1 LWGGGLAVRV
11 FKTKWFVRFARKE
24 RLTDRTLRD
33 AVGRV
38 EHDLIDADLGD
49 GVIKQRVARSGQGK
63 SGGYRTIIVYRT
75 RTRAIFVY
83 GFAKSD
89 RANLE
94 PDELE
99 GYRKL
104 AKMDLA
110 KSEKEMTAYV
120 AEGSLTE
127 ITEDEDND
135 QA

>member
-1 LWGGGLAVRV
+1 VRV

-24 RLTDRTLRD
+24 RLADSTLLD
-33 AVGRV
+33 AVHRAGRG
-38 EHDLIDADLGD
+38 LIDADLGD

-75 RTRAIFVY
+75 KTRAIFVY

-89 RANLE
+89 KANLE

-104 AKMDLA
+104 AKVYLA

-120 AEGSLTE
+120 ADGTLTE
-127 ITEDEDND
+127 VTGND
-135 QA
+135 QKD

>member
-1 LWGGGLAVRV
+1 VRV

-24 RLTDRTLRD
+24 RLADRTLRD
-33 AVGRV
+33 AVDRADRG
-38 EHDLIDADLGD
+38 LIEADLGD
-49 GVIKQRVARSGQGK
+49 GVIKQRVARTGQGR

-75 RTRAIFVY
+75 KTRAIFVF

-89 RANLE
+89 KANLE

-104 AKMDLA
+104 AKAYLE

-120 AEGSLTE
+120 ADGTLTE
-127 ITEDEDND
+127 MVENEEED
-135 QA
+135 

>member
-1 LWGGGLAVRV
+1 VRV

-24 RLTDRTLRD
+24 RLADRTLRD
-33 AVGRV
+33 AVGRAD
-38 EHDLIDADLGD
+38 HGLIDADLGD

-63 SGGYRTIIVYRT
+63 SGGYRTIIVYRS

-104 AKMDLA
+104 AKMYLA

-127 ITEDEDND
+127 IMENEEND